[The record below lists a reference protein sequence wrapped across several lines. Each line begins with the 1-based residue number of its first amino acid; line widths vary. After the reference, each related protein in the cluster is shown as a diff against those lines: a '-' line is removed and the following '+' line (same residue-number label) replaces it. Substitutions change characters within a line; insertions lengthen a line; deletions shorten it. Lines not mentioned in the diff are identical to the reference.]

1 MHMFTKTFLKLQ
13 LNINCL
19 YKPFCEQ
26 GNSMTMIIF
35 KYMYIILIIKSLVLI
50 PFAIILTMQTMS
62 TKFIFI
68 FLLYMQ

>member
-1 MHMFTKTFLKLQ
+1 MHMFTKTFLRLQ

-19 YKPFCEQ
+19 YKPFREE

-50 PFAIILTMQTMS
+50 PFAIILTMQKMC
-62 TKFIFI
+62 TKFI